1 MEFKQNNTLGQIV
14 SKFPRAADVF
24 HDYNIDYCCGGHR
37 TLSDVSKEQS
47 LNVKEV
53 IDALHKHY
61 HSSTSSSTDWEKAP
75 YLDLINQILQAHHA
89 YLNQNLPMIS
99 EQVKTILRVHGQNHP
114 ELMKVYQL
122 FHRLKTDMDMHLIK
136 EETIQYPAIEKYL
149 ETNKLEDLENAIQVI
164 DELEEEHEDVG
175 GILKS
180 LRSITDG
187 FNAPDDACQTF
198 ISTYENLEILEK
210 NTFTHIHLENNI
222 LFPRVKKE
230 I

>member
-1 MEFKQNNTLGQIV
+1 MEFKENNTFGQIV

-37 TLSDVSKEQS
+37 TLLDVSKEQS
-47 LNVKEV
+47 LNVVEV
-53 IDALHKHY
+53 IMALDKHY
-61 HSSTSSSTDWEKAP
+61 QTSTSSTTDWNKAP

-89 YLNQNLPMIS
+89 FLNENLPIIS

-122 FHRLKTDMDMHLIK
+122 FHTLKADMDMHLIK
-136 EETIQYPAIEKYL
+136 EETIQYPAIEEYL
-149 ETNKLEDLENAIQVI
+149 KTNKLEDLENAIQVI
-164 DELEEEHEDVG
+164 DELEDEHEDVG
-175 GILKS
+175 GILKT
-180 LRSITDG
+180 LRSITNG
-187 FNAPDDACQTF
+187 FNAPEDACETF
-198 ISTYENLEILEK
+198 INTYKNLEILEK

-222 LFPRVKKE
+222 LFPRLKNE